1 LKYQK
6 LDIEEQTRLA
16 NKNFFINQYNQQVG
30 LLKQQLYATNDLMDK
45 IRQQIVYVR
54 TLITANGK
62 LLETGDVKITD
73 YITAINNYLNVKN
86 LFNQNYISR
95 LKITNQINYWNR

>member
-1 LKYQK
+1 MRYQK
-6 LDIEEQTRLA
+6 LNIQEQIRLT

-30 LLKQQLYATNDLMDK
+30 LLKKQLFATNDLVDK
-45 IRQQIVYVR
+45 IKQQITYVR

-95 LKITNQINYWNR
+95 LKITNQINYWNH